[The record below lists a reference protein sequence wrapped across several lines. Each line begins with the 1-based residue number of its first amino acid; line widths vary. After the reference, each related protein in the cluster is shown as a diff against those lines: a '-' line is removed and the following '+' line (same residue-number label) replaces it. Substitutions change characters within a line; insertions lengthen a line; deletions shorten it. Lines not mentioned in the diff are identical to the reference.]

1 MKEIFIEKSLKLI
14 ETNNTLSF
22 KERKKIIYGLTGL
35 YVLITKFL
43 ILSIIAL
50 LSNSYSQFILIL
62 VVYGIERLYGFGI
75 HMNSSLSCYIM
86 SIILLNGG
94 SILCKHILL
103 PLNIRCILWI
113 FIIIN
118 FILYAPADTEKRPL
132 IYADKRKHAKKM
144 SLLILI
150 FLLII
155 SIKFPVYKN
164 IIIYASFLETI
175 SINPLTYK
183 AFKMKYNNYKTFERK

>member
-14 ETNNTLSF
+14 ETNNILSS

-50 LSNSYSQFILIL
+50 LSNSYSQF
-62 VVYGIERLYGFGI
+62 
-75 HMNSSLSCYIM
+75 M

-183 AFKMKYNNYKTFERK
+183 AFKMKYNNYKAFERK